1 MPKLAEKLTADVFQ
15 THAVGYRRPGDVP
28 KGTVL
33 VVGGGNTGFQI
44 AKELSATHKVVLS
57 IGSRQKPL
65 PQRVLGR
72 DLFWWLTKTR
82 LINKTVESRL
92 GRKLGMRDTLIGSSP
107 RKMTER
113 YGVELK
119 PRLVDAE
126 GRRVRFEDGSEIEV
140 DAVIWATGYRPDYS
154 WIKLPIFDEDG
165 RLRHRR
171 GVTDVPGLYFLGLTW
186 QYTRGSALI
195 GFIKDDAEF
204 IAEKIAQYQKATD
217 AGQARPVGAGVASD
231 ARSSERS

>member
-1 MPKLAEKLTADVFQ
+1 MPSATAGRV
-15 THAVGYRRPGDVP
+15 TCPT
-28 KGTVL
+28 GTVL

-57 IGSRQKPL
+57 IGSQQKPL

-82 LINKTVESRL
+82 LLNKTVESRL
-92 GRKLGMRDTLIGSSP
+92 GRKLSTRDTLIGSSP
-107 RKMTER
+107 REMTKR

-126 GRRVRFEDGSEIEV
+126 GRRVRFEDGSELEV
-140 DAVIWATGYRPDYS
+140 DAVIWATGYRSDYS

-186 QYTRGSALI
+186 QHTRGSALI

-204 IAEKIAQYQKATD
+204 IAEKIAQYQQSKDQRRHAQRS
-217 AGQARPVGAGVASD
+217 APGAASE
-231 ARSSERS
+231 ARSTERR